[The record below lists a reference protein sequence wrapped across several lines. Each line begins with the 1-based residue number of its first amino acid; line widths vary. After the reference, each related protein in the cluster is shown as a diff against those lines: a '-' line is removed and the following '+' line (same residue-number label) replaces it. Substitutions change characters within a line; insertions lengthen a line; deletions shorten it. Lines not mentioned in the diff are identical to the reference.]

1 MWKGQVLS
9 IHITSAA
16 GEGMELVREV
26 RAVTGRGLEGD
37 RYFEGTGKYSK
48 KPGPGRHVTLIESET
63 LEALKRETGIDLKPD
78 QCRRNILTH
87 RAPLNH
93 LVEREFRV
101 GEVELRGIRLCEPC
115 AYLEKLT
122 GLRGVRKAL
131 VHRGGLRA
139 QILSDGLIRVGDAV
153 EER

>member
-1 MWKGQVLS
+1 
-9 IHITSAA
+9 
-16 GEGMELVREV
+16 MESVREV
-26 RAVTGRGLEGD
+26 RAVAGRGLDGD

-78 QCRRNILTH
+78 WCRRNILTGGV
-87 RAPLNH
+87 PLNH
-93 LVEREFRV
+93 LVDREFRV
-101 GEVELRGIRLCEPC
+101 GEVKLRGVRLCEPC

-139 QILSDGLIRVGDAV
+139 QILSDGLIRVGDVV
-153 EER
+153 EGG